1 MMSITGVT
9 IKDLKSIHKE
19 LDKDKCQPSIIH
31 FDGKKYSSSKIKL
44 NNKSNVL
51 FIDCIFC
58 LSEMI
63 FDNKDTFECSSCG
76 EKITNEN
83 Y

>member
-1 MMSITGVT
+1 MLIT
-9 IKDLKSIHKE
+9 IEDLKSIRKE

-44 NNKSNVL
+44 DERNML

-58 LSEMI
+58 SSEMI

-76 EKITNEN
+76 EKIINEN
-83 Y
+83 C

>member
-1 MMSITGVT
+1 MMLTTNVI
-9 IKDLKSIHKE
+9 IKDLKFLRRE
-19 LDKDKCQPSIIH
+19 LDKMNYQPSIIH